1 MDNKDKILDATDL
14 LFADRGYNL
23 SMSDIAKEVGIKVP
37 SIYSHYSGKD
47 KIILLVVEREINH
60 FYSFLLDEINEM
72 DELPCEEKL
81 KKIYYL
87 ILNYYKKENRL
98 RFWKSISLI
107 QNLDLKMQC
116 GDLVREKEKLVRDVL
131 HQIFEKGTKKSK
143 ENGVDIEGMV
153 SFYFVLIKGVMDMML
168 VYQSKV
174 NDLDLFYDTI
184 WNEYWI
190 SIKNRCAV

>member
-1 MDNKDKILDATDL
+1 MDNKDRILDATDL

-47 KIILLVVEREINH
+47 EIILLVVEREINH
-60 FYSFLLDEINEM
+60 FYSFLLEEISKM
-72 DELPCEEKL
+72 DELSCEEKL

-87 ILNYYKKENRL
+87 ILNYYKQENRL

-116 GDLVREKEKLVRDVL
+116 GDLVREKERLVREVL
-131 HQIFEKGTKKSK
+131 NQIFEKGTKKNK
-143 ENGVDIEGMV
+143 IDGVDTQGMV
-153 SFYFVLIKGVMDMML
+153 SFYFVLVKGVMDMML
-168 VYQSKV
+168 VYQNQT

-190 SIKNRCAV
+190 SIKNRCAT

>member
-47 KIILLVVEREINH
+47 EIILLVVEREINH

>member
-47 KIILLVVEREINH
+47 EIILLVVEREINH
-60 FYSFLLDEINEM
+60 FYSFLLEEISGM
-72 DELPCEEKL
+72 DKLSCEEKL